1 MEKCSESIGIKFV
14 LFFFKTDEII
24 CHPQIID
31 SLLAIKIFLV
41 WGIIFNVG
49 SRPSIPEIALIV

>member
-14 LFFFKTDEII
+14 LFFFKNDDIR

-31 SLLAIKIFLV
+31 SLLAIKIFFV